1 MGQRF
6 NLSFSDIKMANQAYG
21 CHQHCPNKTLICH
34 NEGFL
39 DSSCKCR
46 CPEHITGRLC
56 ETFLQKKGVVE
67 KFFFIYIN

>member
-6 NLSFSDIKMANQAYG
+6 NLSFSDIKMANLAYN
-21 CHQHCPNKTLICH
+21 CQMHCSNNTIKCE

-39 DSSCKCR
+39 DSSCTCR

-56 ETFLQKKGVVE
+56 ETILQKNG
-67 KFFFIYIN
+67 FFF